1 MIGKDLK
8 KDDSAYGV
16 KFLLPDLYQ
25 DCNKNKIEFDKLVSE
40 NVSAG
45 NKNIK
50 SMIKKNKEALSK
62 VRKQKEINRG
72 AVMEKD
78 QEV

>member
-25 DCNKNKIEFDKLVSE
+25 DCNKHKMEFDKLMSE
-40 NVSAG
+40 SATSG
-45 NKNIK
+45 SKNFK
-50 SMIKKNKEALSK
+50 GMIKKNKLRLTE
-62 VRKQKEINRG
+62 VRK
-72 AVMEKD
+72 
-78 QEV
+78 

>member
-25 DCNKNKIEFDKLVSE
+25 DCNKNKIEFDKLMSDS
-40 NVSAG
+40 VSAG
-45 NKNIK
+45 NKNFK
-50 SMIKKNKEALSK
+50 SMKDKNKKILL
-62 VRKQKEINRG
+62 
-72 AVMEKD
+72 
-78 QEV
+78 